1 MRNLRQ
7 ISSDMRYEKLPAE
20 LYISNRSRFVQHMK
34 PGGLAVFF
42 SNDIMPTSADGTM
55 PFKQATDLFFLSGV
69 DQEETVLVLFPDSH
83 LERHREVL
91 FVRETNDQIAIW
103 EGAKLSKQQ
112 ATEVSGVRSVY
123 WTSDLDKVLKSMLA
137 EASLLYLNG
146 NEHTRSS
153 NEVETR
159 QERLNAGLRAT
170 YPNHVVER
178 SAPIMHRIRAVKAG
192 DEIEQMQRACDITR
206 AGFERILGFV
216 KPGVM
221 EYEIEAE
228 YAHEFL
234 RRGSRGFAYTPI
246 IASGYNACVLHYI
259 ENSAQCNAGDVLLM
273 DVGAEYGNYASD
285 MTRCIPVSGRFT
297 DRQRSVYNSVLRVM
311 REAMTL
317 LRPGVSLHDYHRQ
330 VGELM
335 TRELL
340 ELKLIDRHDIE
351 KQNPDW
357 PAYKKYFMHGTSHFL
372 GLDVHDVGLW
382 HEPIQAGN
390 VFTVEPG
397 IYIEEEAL
405 GIRLE
410 NDIVITTD
418 GFIDLMADITLEADA
433 IEAAMNA

>member
-1 MRNLRQ
+1 
-7 ISSDMRYEKLPAE
+7 MRYQALPAE
-20 LYISNRSRFVQHMK
+20 MYISNRLRFVQQMQ

-42 SNDIMPTSADGTM
+42 SNDIMPTSADGSM
-55 PFKQATDLFFLSGV
+55 PFKQATDLFYLTGV
-69 DQEETVLVLFPDSH
+69 DQEETILILFPDAQMM
-83 LERHREVL
+83 RNREIL
-91 FVRETNDQIAIW
+91 FVRETNDEIAIW
-103 EGAKLSKQQ
+103 EGAKLNKDQ
-112 ATEVSGVRSVY
+112 AWAVSGVPTVH
-123 WTSDLDKVLKSMLA
+123 WTQDFDKILRQLMA
-137 EASLLYLNG
+137 EASCLYLNS
-146 NEHTRSS
+146 NEHMRSS

-159 QERLNAGLRAT
+159 TERLNAKLRAE
-170 YPNHVVER
+170 YPNYRVER
-178 SAPIMHRIRAVKAG
+178 SAPLMHRIRAVKTS
-192 DEIEQMQRACDITR
+192 DEVEQMQRACDITK
-206 AGFERILGFV
+206 AGFERVLKFV

-246 IASGYNACVLHYI
+246 IASGFNACVLHYI
-259 ENSAQCNAGDVLLM
+259 ENDAQCKAGDVLLM

-297 DRQRSVYNSVLRVM
+297 DRQKAVYNAVLSVM
-311 REAMTL
+311 RDAMKL

-335 TRELL
+335 TEQLL
-340 ELKLIDRHDIE
+340 NLKLIDRHDVE
-351 KQNPDW
+351 KQNPTW

-397 IYIEEEAL
+397 IYIREESL

-410 NDIVITTD
+410 NDIVITQE
-418 GFIDLMADITLEADA
+418 GFIDLMGHIPLEAEA
-433 IEAAMNA
+433 IEEAMNS